1 MIGTI
6 LALAGAV
13 ASGVQAINQNQKK
26 KQAEASA
33 MALTKQ
39 AKEMKMQNAFK
50 GLQVAD
56 QGERLAMEY
65 GAAADQSALEAMKAS
80 PEGAVGGVAAVQ
92 NQADQRN
99 LQIGA
104 ALSDKE
110 MQRDQMVAQGQQQ
123 ADYVNFQTQQNILE
137 NQITG
142 AQTAAADATAARN
155 AAITGAIQGVAGA
168 ITPIGDNENLDNKA
182 KTAQAKSRNA
192 GQVGAKG
199 SFAGTTVPNDPNL
212 GQTMSYKP
220 NGNTDPLGWAVLTG
234 GTDTRWANSGSSD
247 NRWSNPL

>member
-33 MALTKQ
+33 AALVKQ

-50 GLQVAD
+50 GLRVAD

-65 GAAADQSALEAMKAS
+65 GAAQDQAALEALKAS
-80 PEGAVGGVAAVQ
+80 PEAAVGGVAGVA

-104 ALSDKE
+104 QLSDKE
-110 MQRDQMVAQGQQQ
+110 MQRDQMVAQGQMQ
-123 ADYVNFQTQQNILE
+123 ADYANFQNQQNILE

-155 AAITGAIQGVAGA
+155 SAITGAITGVAGA
-168 ITPIGDNENLDNKA
+168 ITPFGDNENLDYNGKRKKLA
-182 KTAQAKSRNA
+182 AQGYNDEEIDKLLGSENYKT
-192 GQVGAKG
+192 G
-199 SFAGTTVPNDPNL
+199 SF
-212 GQTMSYKP
+212 KP
-220 NGNTDPLGWAVLTG
+220 N
-234 GTDTRWANSGSSD
+234 
-247 NRWSNPL
+247 